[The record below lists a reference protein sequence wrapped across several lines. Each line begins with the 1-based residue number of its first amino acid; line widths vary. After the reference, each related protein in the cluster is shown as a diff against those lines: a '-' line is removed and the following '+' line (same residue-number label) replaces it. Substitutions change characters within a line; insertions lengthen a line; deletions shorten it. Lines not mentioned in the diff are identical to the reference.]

1 VAVFAYGGH
10 AAELWWSRHADLLDG
25 LANLSVANVPQPA
38 SRALAGLVQRSMVL
52 DCTIDTGSAWLGDG
66 ATTVEVALEAWKT
79 RDAVT

>member
-1 VAVFAYGGH
+1 M
-10 AAELWWSRHADLLDG
+10 L
-25 LANLSVANVPQPA
+25 
-38 SRALAGLVQRSMVL
+38 L